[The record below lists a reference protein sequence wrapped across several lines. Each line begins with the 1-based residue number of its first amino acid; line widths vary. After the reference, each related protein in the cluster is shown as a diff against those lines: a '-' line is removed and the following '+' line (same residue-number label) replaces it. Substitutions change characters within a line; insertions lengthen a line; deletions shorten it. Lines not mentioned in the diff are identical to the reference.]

1 MANEERID
9 SIVSS
14 KAYKQLDD
22 LSAKLTIT
30 QKNLVDNIEAA
41 IKLNGVLGNSKSI
54 KDLEVNNQKAAQA
67 VANLNKVQAQTIL
80 IETRIEEKRNQISA
94 KEEVRINK
102 QIALENKKRQTIV
115 SNSQAEIEASIQSA
129 KGNEAVT
136 STLNET
142 NLSRGRSANA
152 FSAQTT
158 AQVTNTQATQKSNLT
173 KKQQAFLLA
182 EEKANLIRN
191 TAALKNQVRELNS
204 AKGSLEQRRAALIRL
219 TLAYD
224 NLSAAERKSSQGV
237 RLQGVVTGLTS
248 QVKELEAA
256 TGRAQRNVG
265 NYSSALTRG
274 ASKAFS
280 ILRQAAYILPGLGI
294 AGIIGIITDP
304 IINLISKLEIFKTK
318 IGQFASNLSSLNDVQ
333 KTASKDYGEQTTKL
347 NVLYKSATNVNIAI
361 EDRIKFGRQLQKDFP
376 EAFKNSKIQSLLNGE
391 ESEAYR
397 QLSKDILQNAK
408 ARAAASKIQELSG
421 NLQDIDFQ
429 KEKIRIA
436 NSNEKINGA
445 NELTKKAI
453 LLNKTYTNAQE
464 KFKITQTQLNREIE
478 GNVNKPS
485 DLRAKQATSLQNQNA
500 KIIKGQIDFLV
511 KYAGGEEELAKTLL
525 DPEKTTTTG
534 TDTRKS
540 VLEQKLKD
548 VKLTADSI
556 LSSELSTFNE
566 RIQAVKSFED
576 KSNQLI
582 INAKNEKVLTALE
595 SSNKLKEIDLEASK
609 DRLKIRKDAQ
619 KAELDALESQFNS
632 QIEAAKKAD
641 KVLLDQLALASEQRQ
656 SLLSE
661 SSQSEL
667 LILAQQFSEG
677 KLTAEE
683 YAQKRVEIQRKL
695 TADLINEDI
704 RAVQLLIDLQKA
716 AGIDTL
722 DNEKK
727 LAEFKQKLSKE
738 TVDNQ
743 IEDLERLQERERQII
758 GKRKEIAQELGNFAI
773 AIVQGQFRQSEDLLI
788 KEGEQIDIKK
798 ARDIDSVQRSI
809 ASEQEKADRISIIN
823 AQAENKKE
831 ILERKQRQLDIERA
845 KFDKLAGIAQI
856 KVSTASAVAQALP
869 NIPLSILIAALG
881 ATQLATAI
889 ATRLPRFEDGGVM
902 DKTGLA
908 EFGHGTELR
917 IDPDGKMSLTNSTPE
932 VGMVQKGTEFISNKD
947 LMKILSSPDQL
958 SYAGAGSIDMKDVIS
973 ATKQSEKSIVNA
985 ILSTK
990 QRSGKGVSYYSTS
1003 KGQSYRNRNIN

>member
-115 SNSQAEIEASIQSA
+115 SNSQAEIEASMQSA

-158 AQVTNTQATQKSNLT
+158 AQVTNIQATQKSNLT

-182 EEKANLIRN
+182 EEKLNLQKS
-191 TAALKNQVRELNS
+191 TAALKLQARELNAS
-204 AKGSLEQRRAALIRL
+204 KGSLEQRRSALIRL
-219 TLAYD
+219 ALAYD
-224 NLSAAERKSSQGV
+224 NLSAAERKSPQGK

-248 QVKELEAA
+248 QVKELESA

-280 ILRQAAYILPGLGI
+280 VLRQAAYILPGLGI
-294 AGIIGIITDP
+294 AGIIGLIVDP
-304 IINLISKLEIFKTK
+304 IVNLISKFDIFQTK
-318 IGQFASNLSSLNDVQ
+318 IGQFASNLSSLNAVQ
-333 KTASKDYGEQTTKL
+333 KTASQEYGEQSTKL
-347 NVLYKSATNVNIAI
+347 NILYKSATDVNISI
-361 EDRIKFGRQLQKDFP
+361 EDRIKYGKQLQKDFP
-376 EAFKNSKIQSLLNGE
+376 EAFKNSKMQAILNGE
-391 ESEAYR
+391 ESAAYR
-397 QLSKDILQNAK
+397 QLSTDILANAK
-408 ARAAASKIQELSG
+408 ARAAAIKIQELAG
-421 NLQDIDFQ
+421 QLQEIEFT
-429 KEKIRIA
+429 KEKIRTA
-436 NSNEKINGA
+436 NQNERVRA
-445 NELTKKAI
+445 TKKAQESI
-453 LLNKTYTNAQE
+453 EALNASAKVKSQRINLDDARIQKQLEENA
-464 KFKITQTQLNREIE
+464 F
-478 GNVNKPS
+478 KPS
-485 DLRAKQATSLQNQNA
+485 DLRAKEAIKLQDKNA
-500 KIIKGQIDFLV
+500 KILQGQIDFLI
-511 KYAGGEEELAKTLL
+511 KYAGGEKELADALL
-525 DPEKTTTTG
+525 DVDKTNTKTA
-534 TDTRKS
+534 DNRKS
-540 VLEQKLKD
+540 ILEQKLKD

-582 INAKNEKVLTALE
+582 INAKNAKVLTALE

-619 KAELDALESQFNS
+619 KVELDALEAQFNS

-641 KVLLDQLALASEQRQ
+641 KALLDQLALASEQRQ
-656 SLLSE
+656 SLLLE

-677 KLTAEE
+677 ELTAEE

-704 RAVQLLIDLQKA
+704 RAVQILIDLQKA

-743 IEDLERLQERERQII
+743 IEDLERLQERERELI

-809 ASEQEKADRISIIN
+809 ASEQEKADSIAIIN

-845 KFDKLAGIAQI
+845 KFDKQAGIAQI
-856 KVSTASAVAQALP
+856 IVSTASAVAQALP

-881 ATQLATAI
+881 AAQLATAI
-889 ATRLPRFEDGGVM
+889 ATPLPRFEKGGVM
-902 DKTGLA
+902 GKTGLA

-958 SYAGAGSIDMKDVIS
+958 SYAGANSIDMKDVIS
-973 ATKQSEKSIVNA
+973 ATKHSEKSIVNA